1 MIIMKRT
8 LSVILLTVAV
18 FVIFIFLVWV
28 YRLSLSLHQDQI
40 SRINTMLITSPSF
53 ENNGTI
59 PKKFTCDGGGI
70 NPELNIQNVPDG
82 AKSLALILH
91 DPDAPVPGG
100 FTHWVVWNIAATTT
114 VIKQE
119 SVPPGASEGWNGAK
133 RPGYTA
139 PCPPLG
145 HGVHHY
151 HFYLYALDTTLDLA
165 SSTGKAELEA
175 AMKGHTIGQA
185 ELVGLYERSN

>member
-1 MIIMKRT
+1 M
-8 LSVILLTVAV
+8 LL
-18 FVIFIFLVWV
+18 I
-28 YRLSLSLHQDQI
+28 
-40 SRINTMLITSPSF
+40 SPSF

-59 PKKFTCDGGGI
+59 PKKFTCDGGSI
-70 NPELNIQNVPDG
+70 NPELQIQSVPAE

-91 DPDAPVPGG
+91 DPDAPVSGG
-100 FTHWVVWNIAATTT
+100 FTHWVVWNISPMIT

-133 RPGYTA
+133 RTGYTG
-139 PCPPLG
+139 PCPPPG

-165 SSTGKAELEA
+165 SSTGKAELNA
-175 AMKGHTIGQA
+175 AMKGHIIEQA
-185 ELVGLYERSN
+185 DLVGLYQR